1 MHPYSYKQPVNMIL
15 VLLQYLF
22 NIFCSEDI
30 WVLHHHNTDMYNQL
44 CMYNR
49 LHMFPPYPNFIHF
62 EKLLLDNRTKDYAL
76 YIYIY
81 TCIYTTYN
89 HIYIY
94 IYIYI
99 YTYTYRYIRLYMFNK
114 YIYIDIVSVCMFI
127 CIIYILYM

>member
-1 MHPYSYKQPVNMIL
+1 MHPYSYKQPVNIIL

-49 LHMFPPYPNFIHF
+49 LHMFSPYPNFIHF

-81 TCIYTTYN
+81 M
-89 HIYIY
+89 YIHN
-94 IYIYI
+94 I
-99 YTYTYRYIRLYMFNK
+99 
-114 YIYIDIVSVCMFI
+114 
-127 CIIYILYM
+127 